1 MEGAQNRRLD
11 DAELRDRGL
20 SGLLALGG
28 AGVGNNNGIVP
39 YKEIAVVQKLSHNI
53 GESTGFIVALGENA
67 TFKWIMDGACMEDGF
82 EKN

>member
-28 AGVGNNNGIVP
+28 AGVSNNNEIVP
-39 YKEIAVVQKLSHNI
+39 YKEIAVVQKLSHKI
-53 GESTGFIVALGENA
+53 
-67 TFKWIMDGACMEDGF
+67 
-82 EKN
+82 EKA